1 MQGCTRLAGEVN
13 SGDAGPDRA
22 SETFGIF
29 HVEELVSTAGDLRVY
44 LARDEH
50 VDRRVLLRVA
60 GEASAGVLL
69 DDARRLAAV
78 SHPGLVAVLGAHRSE
93 TGAYAAV
100 QEVDARPLSE
110 CGPLSSEHGGRIAID
125 IAGAIDALARA
136 GLRTPINPATVLVVS
151 THDGV
156 RGLLDPLRALSLGV
170 SSLAAA
176 DPAASTCELA
186 DLLEQT
192 VPELDGHLRSAIDG
206 ARGGVYR
213 HSRGA
218 RWGTRTSVRG
228 GGPAAFTPDAGHW
241 SGRPCARRY
250 SWYSRSQFMSVRAAP
265 RHPLAASG
273 GRWAHRH
280 ARAARR
286 ERK

>member
-1 MQGCTRLAGEVN
+1 MLDRATFVLSSGVGIYALAAVGSFAFSLVIYRPTTSSSTQRLSRCKVAP
-13 SGDAGPDRA
+13 AWPARLTLAMPGPDRA

-170 SSLAAA
+170 SSL
-176 DPAASTCELA
+176 C
-186 DLLEQT
+186 
-192 VPELDGHLRSAIDG
+192 
-206 ARGGVYR
+206 
-213 HSRGA
+213 
-218 RWGTRTSVRG
+218 G
-228 GGPAAFTPDAGHW
+228 GGPCSEHL
-241 SGRPCARRY
+241 RARRPT
-250 SWYSRSQFMSVRAAP
+250 RADRP
-265 RHPLAASG
+265 R
-273 GRWAHRH
+273 
-280 ARAARR
+280 ARR
-286 ERK
+286 ASS